1 MKRIGSAVM
10 RNGQFITRALGF
22 AAAVLTAGSAL
33 GGADHGHGGH
43 EDAAAV
49 APPPAVVAPATQP
62 AAVAHEAPAPAPAN
76 RDNLPLLGGMLLVSG
91 LVSWGISHLIRA
103 RSGNAVAPAIVAPS
117 ETPNA
122 AAAAAAPV
130 SSA

>member
-1 MKRIGSAVM
+1 M
-10 RNGQFITRALGF
+10 RNWQLITRALGF

-33 GGADHGHGGH
+33 GAADHGHGGH
-43 EDAAAV
+43 EDAAVV

-103 RSGNAVAPAIVAPS
+103 RSGSAVAPAIVAPAIVEPT
-117 ETPNA
+117 ETANLASVPA
-122 AAAAAAPV
+122 
-130 SSA
+130 SSPSS